1 MADLP
6 SSFWGGWIAVITIVS
21 LLGLVWLLFSVYFSK
36 SGTADHDKIIWDETL
51 NEGEHPAP
59 FWWFWLILSILV
71 ISIIYLI
78 LYPGLGTYSGTM
90 KYSQKG
96 RIDDVYAN
104 YLAEFNPIRNT
115 IFALSLE
122 EIREE
127 DSLMESAKGI
137 FDRNCAMCH
146 GNSGLGVTNT
156 FPNLMDGVWQWGAS
170 ITNIEQTIRNG
181 RRAVMPGWDSSLNSN
196 QIDQL
201 AEFLQSLSS
210 GIIIPDSDPGRLI
223 YSQLCFSCH
232 GTEGKGNINIGAP
245 SLVDTVWLYGKSDD
259 DLTETIRNGR
269 NGTMPGFYNKLD
281 DVQIRLLLAWLS
293 R

>member
-1 MADLP
+1 
-6 SSFWGGWIAVITIVS
+6 
-21 LLGLVWLLFSVYFSK
+21 
-36 SGTADHDKIIWDETL
+36 
-51 NEGEHPAP
+51 
-59 FWWFWLILSILV
+59 
-71 ISIIYLI
+71 
-78 LYPGLGTYSGTM
+78 
-90 KYSQKG
+90 
-96 RIDDVYAN
+96 
-104 YLAEFNPIRNT
+104 
-115 IFALSLE
+115 
-122 EIREE
+122 
-127 DSLMESAKGI
+127 MESAKGI